1 MLSYFKNP
9 ILGAILGG
17 LLASCAGYFYS
28 GTIEGALKA
37 WFLAMVLTILEI
49 SLSFDNAVVNAIVLK
64 KMLPKWQHRFLTW
77 GILIAVFGMRLVFPL
92 LLVGILAKINPLEA
106 LKLAVTDPNQY
117 AKIMLASRISIA
129 AFGGA
134 FLLLVALKYF
144 FEENKRIYWISLV
157 ERPISNLG
165 RMDAAEIAITLLIL
179 YGLSHMQIPSEQMSF
194 IMAGIG
200 GVITFI
206 IVDGL
211 SAFLNSTGTGQGIDL
226 NRTSMSLFLY
236 LEVLDASFSFDGVV
250 GAFAITN
257 NLFIIMIGLGVG
269 AFFVRSITI
278 MLVEKNTLHQYRYL
292 EHGAFYA
299 IGILALI
306 MFIGTVRHIPEVLTG
321 FVGALVI
328 GLSILSSI
336 RYNKRLR

>member
-1 MLSYFKNP
+1 MFLGHSYTGTLK
-9 ILGAILGG
+9 GAV
-17 LLASCAGYFYS
+17 
-28 GTIEGALKA
+28 EA
-37 WFLAMVLTILEI
+37 WFIALVLSVLEI
-49 SLSFDNAVVNAIVLK
+49 SLSFDNAVVNAFILK
-64 KMLPKWQHRFLTW
+64 KMIPKWQHRFLTW
-77 GILIAVFGMRLVFPL
+77 GIVIAVFGMRLLFPL
-92 LLVGILAKINPLEA
+92 ILVGVLAKINPLEA
-106 LKLAVTDPNQY
+106 LKLAIFSPQKY
-117 AKIMLASRISIA
+117 AQIMIASRVSIA

-144 FEENKRIYWISLV
+144 FEHRKQVYWIGLI
-157 ERPISNLG
+157 EKPISALG
-165 RMDAAEIAITLLIL
+165 RLDAAEIAITLLFL
-179 YGLSHMQIPSEQMSF
+179 YLFSSVQAPTQKLSF
-194 IMAGIG
+194 LTAGIG
-200 GVITFI
+200 GVMTFI
-206 IVDGL
+206 LVDGL
-211 SAFLNSTGTGQGIDL
+211 SAFLNTGDGERIDL

-306 MFIGTVRHIPEVLTG
+306 MFLGTVKHIPEVFTG
-321 FVGALVI
+321 LIGIVVI
-328 GLSILSSI
+328 GASIISSI
-336 RYNKRLR
+336 RYNVRNR

>member
-1 MLSYFKNP
+1 MKYFKNA
-9 ILGAILGG
+9 IFGAVVGG
-17 LLASCAGYFYS
+17 IAALVAGYSYS
-28 GTIEGALKA
+28 GTIKGALKA
-37 WFLAMVLTILEI
+37 WFIALVLSILEI
-49 SLSFDNAVVNAIVLK
+49 SLSFDNAVVNAIILK
-64 KMLPKWQHRFLTW
+64 KMIPKWQHRFLTW
-77 GILIAVFGMRLVFPL
+77 GILIAVFGMRLIFPL
-92 LLVGILAKINPLEA
+92 MLVGVLAHTNPIEA
-106 LKLAVTDPNQY
+106 LKLAIVSPQEY
-117 AKIMLASRISIA
+117 AQIMIKSRVSIS

-134 FLLLVALKYF
+134 FLLLVAMKYF
-144 FEENKRIYWISLV
+144 FEHRKKVYWIGLIEKPLSAM
-157 ERPISNLG
+157 G
-165 RMDAAEIAITLLIL
+165 RLDAAEIAVTLFII
-179 YGLSHMQIPSEQMSF
+179 YFFSQVQAPTEQMNF
-194 IMAGIG
+194 IAAGIG

-206 IVDGL
+206 LVDGL
-211 SAFLNSTGTGQGIDL
+211 SEFLNSSGQGKHIDL

-306 MFIGTVRHIPEVLTG
+306 MFTGTVKDIPEVFTG
-321 FVGALVI
+321 LIGILVI
-328 GLSILSSI
+328 GSAIISSI
-336 RYNKRLR
+336 RYNVRNS

>member
-1 MLSYFKNP
+1 MVGGIAALVVGHSYT
-9 ILGAILGG
+9 
-17 LLASCAGYFYS
+17 
-28 GTIEGALKA
+28 GTIRGAFKA
-37 WFLAMVLTILEI
+37 WFIALVLSILEI
-49 SLSFDNAVVNAIVLK
+49 SLSFDNAVVNALILK
-64 KMLPKWQHRFLTW
+64 KMTHKWQHRFLTW

-92 LLVGILAKINPLEA
+92 ILVGVLGHINPIEA
-106 LKLAVTDPNQY
+106 LKLALFSPADY
-117 AKIMLASRISIA
+117 AHIMMKSRISIA

-134 FLLLVALKYF
+134 FLFLVAMKYF
-144 FEENKRIYWISLV
+144 FEHRKEVYWIHSI
-157 ERPISNLG
+157 ERPLSAMG
-165 RMDAAEIAITLLIL
+165 RLNAAEIAVTLFTL
-179 YGLSHMQIPSEQMSF
+179 YLFSRFQMPSEQMNF
-194 IMAGIG
+194 LAAGIG

-206 IVDGL
+206 LVDGL
-211 SAFLNSTGTGQGIDL
+211 SEFLNSSGQGKHIDL

-299 IGILALI
+299 IGILAMI
-306 MFIGTVRHIPEVLTG
+306 MFVGTIKEIPEVFTG
-321 FVGALVI
+321 LIGIIVI
-328 GLSILSSI
+328 GAAIISSI
-336 RYNKRLR
+336 RYNARNS